1 MIKAVELFAGIGS
14 FRRACDNL
22 GLKTI
27 WVNEI
32 EPKATAVYRHNFGDL
47 ELTEANIVHS
57 LFVYI
62 DWKFFNH

>member
-1 MIKAVELFAGIGS
+1 MIKVVELFAGIGG

-32 EPKATAVYRHNFGDL
+32 EQRIKQSF
-47 ELTEANIVHS
+47 
-57 LFVYI
+57 
-62 DWKFFNH
+62 